1 MIEKEFLMKRAVQP
15 MGRVA
20 LTPLAAAVATLLG
33 GSWAGVALA
42 QSAPL
47 EEIIVTASRR
57 DTTIQELPF
66 NIAAIGG
73 DRLEEQRLTNLTE
86 LGRWVPGLTVV
97 DQGPRA
103 SSIMTVRGLN
113 VRSVDDSEFL
123 DNSSGGTVA
132 TYLGEIPLYVDFKMK
147 DLERVEV
154 LIGPQG
160 TLYGEGTL
168 GGAVRYIPKAP
179 DTKDFSLEAHGNLY
193 DLAHSSSEGYKAD
206 LVVNAPIVEG
216 KLAFRAAVGYTHDPG
231 FIDYPYLVNQPGVSN
246 PQPDLNDP
254 AAVAANLHREKD
266 VDWEHTLSSRLA
278 LLWSVSDKVNVT
290 FNYYNQDQD
299 VGGRTVNSRFAF
311 NTGKY
316 ESGLRFPEPANRKND
331 LFSVEVVA
339 DLGFAQLVSATGI
352 SRYDRWGQRDQTDLL
367 LDFEYGYEQFP
378 SFVAYTR
385 EIAKEKHTNEELRL
399 VSNGA
404 GKLSW
409 IGGVFYNDYDL
420 QDSSSE
426 YVPGF
431 MDFIAVT
438 LPTGDL
444 EFRQTRH
451 QTLTERAVF
460 GEVGYRITDK
470 LQVTVGG
477 RQFKYDFAQ
486 SGTILVP
493 IIDFSDATAG
503 ASGDDGFL
511 GKINASYDFTK
522 DAMGYVTLS
531 EGYRSGGANSVAPC
545 PPGTSRTNPP
555 PFGTACGLSDEINI
569 APDTTKNFEVGLHS
583 KWGGGRLVFNAALYH
598 IDWDKVQT
606 FSTSYYG
613 DLQITVNG
621 GKAETKGLELS
632 LQSHGQNW
640 TFSGTYARNQARLT
654 SLASGIVDGEDGE
667 PGDRLAGT
675 PEEQASFYAAYHR
688 PLRNGFELNA
698 GYGLSYSGNVI
709 TKVGLRSDG
718 ETLGGYTVH
727 SLSAGIGHERWSANV
742 FIDNLTDKF
751 AETGVRLDPSYIRA
765 VNGFD
770 LRRYFRNVIRPR
782 TIGIEFRYRM

>member
-1 MIEKEFLMKRAVQP
+1 MKRTARPTARVAVQ
-15 MGRVA
+15 
-20 LTPLAAAVATLLG
+20 PLAAAIATVLG
-33 GSWAGVALA
+33 GTYVSAALA
-42 QSAPL
+42 QSTQI
-47 EEIIVTASRR
+47 EEIVVTASRR
-57 DTTIQELPF
+57 ETTIQELPF

-73 DRLEEQRLTNLTE
+73 ERLEQQRLTNLTE

-103 SSIMTVRGLN
+103 SSLMTVRGLN

-123 DNSSGGTVA
+123 DNSSGGTVS

-179 DTKDFSLEAHGNLY
+179 NTKDFSLEAHGNLY
-193 DLAHSSSEGYKAD
+193 GLAHSDSAGYKTD

-246 PQPDLNDP
+246 PQPNLNDP
-254 AAVAANLHREKD
+254 VDVAANLHREND

-278 LLWSVSDKVNVT
+278 LLWSVSDKLNVT
-290 FNYYNQDQD
+290 FNYYDQDQS

-316 ESGLRFPEPANRKND
+316 ESGLRFPEPADRKNN

-339 DLGFAQLVSATGI
+339 DLGFAELVSATGL
-352 SRYDRWGQRDQTDLL
+352 SRYHRWGQRDQTDLL

-378 SFVAYTR
+378 SFAAFTR
-385 EIAKEKHTNEELRL
+385 ETSKEKRTNEEIRL
-399 VSNGA
+399 VSKGS

-409 IGGVFYNDYDL
+409 IGGVFYNNYDL
-420 QDSSSE
+420 QASSSE
-426 YVPGF
+426 FVPGF
-431 MDFIAVT
+431 MTFIGAT

-444 EFRQTRH
+444 EFRQTTH
-451 QTLTERAVF
+451 QTLTESAVF
-460 GEVGYRITDK
+460 GEVGYRFTDK
-470 LQVTVGG
+470 LQVNIGG
-477 RQFKYDFAQ
+477 RQFKYDFTQA
-486 SGTILVP
+486 GTILLP
-493 IIDFSDATAG
+493 IVDISDSSAG
-503 ASGDDGFL
+503 ASSDDGFL

-522 DAMGYVTLS
+522 NAMGYVTLS
-531 EGYRSGGANSVAPC
+531 EGYRNGGANPIAAC
-545 PPGTSRTNPP
+545 PAGVTATNPP
-555 PFGTACGLSDEINI
+555 PGQLACGLPNEINI
-569 APDTTKNFEVGLHS
+569 APDTTRNLEVGLHS
-583 KWGGGRLVFNAALYH
+583 NWNGGKLVFNAALYH

-606 FSTSYYG
+606 FSTTIYG
-613 DLQITVNG
+613 ALPITVNG
-621 GKAETKGLELS
+621 GKAETQGLELS
-632 LQSHGQNW
+632 FQSHGQHW
-640 TFSGTYARNQARLT
+640 TFSGTYAHNRAQLST
-654 SLASGIVDGEDGE
+654 LAPGIVNGVDGE
-667 PGDRLAGT
+667 PGDRLAGA
-675 PEEQASFYAAYHR
+675 PEQQASFYAAYHR
-688 PLRNGFELNA
+688 PLRNGFEMNA

-709 TKVGLRSDG
+709 TKVGLRDNG

-727 SLSAGIGHERWSANV
+727 GLSAGVSHERWLANL

-751 AETGVRLDPSYIRA
+751 AETGVRLDPSYIGV

>member
-1 MIEKEFLMKRAVQP
+1 MKRTAQP
-15 MGRVA
+15 TARVA
-20 LTPLAAAVATLLG
+20 LKPLAAAIATLLA
-33 GSWAGVALA
+33 GSYAGVSLA
-42 QSAPL
+42 QSTPL
-47 EEIIVTASRR
+47 DEIIVTASRR
-57 DTTIQELPF
+57 ETTIQELPF

-73 DRLEEQRLTNLTE
+73 DRLEDQRLTSLNE

-113 VRSVDDSEFL
+113 VQSIDDSEFL
-123 DNSSGGTVA
+123 GNASGGTVG
-132 TYLGEIPLYVDFKMK
+132 TYLGEIPLYLDFKMK
-147 DLERVEV
+147 DLDRVEV

-179 DTKDFSLEAHGNLY
+179 DTKNFSLEAHGNLY
-193 DLAHSSSEGYKAD
+193 SLAHSDSEGYKAD
-206 LVVNAPIVEG
+206 LTVNAPIAED
-216 KLAFRAAVGYTHDPG
+216 KLAFRAAIGYTHDPG
-231 FIDYPYLVNQPGVSN
+231 FIDYAYLVNHPGVSN
-246 PQPDLNDP
+246 PQPNLTDP
-254 AAVAANLHREKD
+254 AAVAANLHRQND
-266 VDWEHTLSSRLA
+266 ADWEHTLSSRLA
-278 LLWSVSDKVNVT
+278 LLWSVSPKLNVT

-299 VGGRTVNSRFAF
+299 VGGRTVNHRFAF

-316 ESGLRFPEPANRKND
+316 ESAARFLEPSDRQSH

-339 DLGFAQLVSATGI
+339 DLGFAQLVSATGT
-352 SRYDRWGQRDQTDLL
+352 SGFDHVGQRDQTDLL

-378 SFVAYTR
+378 SFVAFTR
-385 EIAKEKHTNEELRL
+385 ETIKEKRLNEELRL
-399 VSNGA
+399 VSNGT

-420 QDSSSE
+420 RNSSSE
-426 YVPGF
+426 LVPGY
-431 MDFIAVT
+431 MTFIGAT

-444 EFRQTRH
+444 EFQQTQH
-451 QTLTERAVF
+451 QTLTESAVF
-460 GEVGYRITDK
+460 GEVGYRFTDK
-470 LQVTVGG
+470 LQVNIGG

-486 SGTILVP
+486 SGTILLP
-493 IIDFSDATAG
+493 IVDYSDASAG
-503 ASGDDGFL
+503 ASSDDGFL

-522 DAMGYVTLS
+522 DVMGYATLS
-531 EGYRSGGANSVAPC
+531 EGYRNGGANAVAPC
-545 PPGTSRTNPP
+545 PAGTTRTNPP
-555 PFGTACGLSDEINI
+555 PSGIAACGLADEINI
-569 APDTTKNFEVGLHS
+569 APDTTKNLEVGLHS
-583 KWGGGRLVFNAALYH
+583 RWNGGKLVFNAALYH
-598 IDWDKVQT
+598 INWDKVQT

-632 LQSHGQNW
+632 LQSHGQYW
-640 TFSGTYARNQARLT
+640 TFSGSYAHNQAQLT
-654 SLASGIVDGEDGE
+654 SEAKGIVNGEDGE

-688 PLRNGFELNA
+688 PLRNGFEMNA
-698 GYGLSYSGNVI
+698 GYGLTYSGNII
-709 TKVGLRSDG
+709 TKTGLRNNG
-718 ETLGGYTVH
+718 ETLGGYTLH
-727 SLSAGIGHERWSANV
+727 SLSAGVSHERWSANLFV
-742 FIDNLTDKF
+742 DNLTDKF
-751 AETGVRLDPSYIRA
+751 AETGVRLDPSYIGV